1 MKIISGGQT
10 GADRAGLDAAIALG
24 LDYGG
29 AIPRGRRT
37 ENGPLPPKY
46 DRMTELDSFAY
57 PDRTRR
63 NVLDSDATVIFTR
76 GPIAGG
82 SELTLRLAEEHK
94 KPRLHLN
101 LNSRSEEE
109 AVRAAGAWL
118 RKIRPE
124 VLNIAGS
131 REPKNNGVYRKVYR
145 ILLRVLKDYRKTGA
159 N

>member
-10 GADRAGLDAAIALG
+10 GADRAGLDAAIKLG

-37 ENGPLPPKY
+37 EDGPLPKKY
-46 DRMTELDSFAY
+46 RRMTELDSSAY
-57 PDRTRR
+57 PVRTRR
-63 NVLDSDATVIFTR
+63 NVLDADATLIFTR

-82 SELTLRLAEEHK
+82 SELTLRLAEKNK

-101 LNSRSEEE
+101 LKSRSEDE
-109 AVRAAGAWL
+109 AARTVSAWL
-118 RKIRPE
+118 KKIRPE

-131 REPKNNGVYRKVYR
+131 REPKKNGFYRKVYR
-145 ILLRVLKDYRKTGA
+145 ILLKVLKDYRES
-159 N
+159 